1 MKIVNR
7 SHSISNS
14 RNISILSDCALIVS
28 LLENDEFSAQVK
40 FSGINFL
47 ALMNAADLKK
57 QGATLYELHSENL
70 THTWFN
76 AALRNFFEENIDQ
89 DFYDIF
95 FSASSYVDYNDDS
108 GDLFSNV
115 HSYVIEEIDALSTK
129 RDEDDNIVYDSEVG
143 FESVCR
149 FLTDLQILVKDFK
162 QNRRK
167 GNRPEPFVFCDQSI
181 SIGKYIHIHGEDY
194 DKLMVQLNELVNEY
208 YDDVVKANSFN
219 IEKRDARND
228 IYNLLES
235 DVLSNPENTPKFR
248 VAFSKLVMLLVKNYH
263 IIS

>member
-40 FSGINFL
+40 FAGTNFV
-47 ALMNAADLKK
+47 ALMNTAGLKK
-57 QGATLYELHSENL
+57 QGAILYELHTENL

-89 DFYDIF
+89 EFYDIF
-95 FSASSYVDYNDDS
+95 FTVSNYTDYKSDS
-108 GDLFSNV
+108 KDLFNEI
-115 HSYVIEEIDALSTK
+115 HSCVVEEIDALSTK
-129 RDEDDNIVYDSEVG
+129 RDEDDNIVFDSKVG
-143 FESVCR
+143 FDIVCR
-149 FLTDLQILVKDFK
+149 FLNDLKTLVNDFK

-167 GNRPEPFVFCDQSI
+167 GFRPEPFVFGDESI

-194 DKLMVQLNELVNEY
+194 HKLITQLNELVDDY
-208 YDDVVKANSFN
+208 YDDVVNANSFN
-219 IEKRDARND
+219 IKSRDARKE
-228 IYNLLES
+228 IYNLLNS
-235 DVLSNPENTPKFR
+235 NVLSNPENTPKFR
-248 VAFSKLVMLLVKNYH
+248 IAFSKLVMLLVQNYY

>member
-1 MKIVNR
+1 MQIVNR

-28 LLENDEFSAQVK
+28 LLENDDFSAQVK
-40 FSGINFL
+40 FSGTNFV
-47 ALMNAADLKK
+47 ALMNAAGLKK
-57 QGATLYELHSENL
+57 QGATLYELHTENL

-76 AALRNFFEENIDQ
+76 SALRNFFEENIDQ

-95 FSASSYVDYNDDS
+95 FTVSNYTDCKSDS
-108 GDLFSNV
+108 KDLFNEI
-115 HSYVIEEIDALSTK
+115 HSCVVEEIDALSTK
-129 RDEDDNIVYDSEVG
+129 RDEEDNIVYDSKVG
-143 FESVCR
+143 FDIACR
-149 FLTDLQILVKDFK
+149 FLDEFQTLVNDFK

-167 GNRPEPFVFCDQSI
+167 GFRPEPFVFGDESI

-194 DKLMVQLNELVNEY
+194 HKLIGQLNELIDEY

-219 IEKRDARND
+219 IEKRDARHE
-228 IYNLLES
+228 IYNLLAS
-235 DVLSNPENTPKFR
+235 DVLSKPENTPKFR
-248 VAFSKLVMLLVKNYH
+248 IAFSKLVMLLIKNYY